1 MLEIHNDKA
10 RLELSTKGK
19 STKLNGVLKLYL
31 TINYTEDDDKKKTE
45 EDIVFHFKSF
55 IESLYYFEDIV
66 ELDLIE
72 NFDNEKNTV
81 FTKKKLLIEDFI
93 SFCTG
98 SRYITH
104 NLMRVGTINFQYF
117 EQDSSPGVRVVV
129 NTCKITLTFPVN
141 GLYNSKPE
149 QFLKNIDN
157 IKLFQ
162 LFWKVLVSLQNLI
175 KLMEV

>member
-1 MLEIHNDKA
+1 MLKTHNDKA

-19 STKLNGVLKLYL
+19 STKLNDFLKLYL
-31 TINYTEDDDKKKTE
+31 TINYTEDDDKKKTD

-66 ELDLIE
+66 ELDVIE
-72 NFDNEKNTV
+72 NFDNEKNAV
-81 FTKKKLLIEDFI
+81 FTKKKLSIKDFI
-93 SFCTG
+93 LFCTG

-104 NLMRVGTINFQYF
+104 NLMWAGTINFQYF
-117 EQDSSPGVRVVV
+117 ELDSSPGVRVVV

-149 QFLKNIDN
+149 QLLKNIDN